1 MNHTKENTLALLR
14 AARDYVQEVGSDAP
28 CQPGCIEDALM
39 QAIYGRSWFLTGINS
54 INNDAY
60 VEHTALKEAF
70 HQHPAYLACKQE
82 VEKRLPDYLPWR
94 QVYDFSDSTNKAGRI
109 AFLDDVI
116 AELEAKGE

>member
-1 MNHTKENTLALLR
+1 
-14 AARDYVQEVGSDAP
+14 
-28 CQPGCIEDALM
+28 M